1 MPKRTDISSILI
13 IGAGPIIIGQACE
26 FDYSGTQAIKALKE
40 EGYRII
46 LVNSNPATIM
56 TDPDMADATYVEPI
70 TPEIVA
76 KIIEKERGDLSEGF
90 ALLPTMGGQTAL
102 NCALS
107 LKKLGV
113 LEKYNVEMIG
123 ATAEAID
130 KAEDRQLFRE
140 AMTRIGLDT
149 PQSRLANAT
158 VLKKADRERYLA
170 EIARIKALTVSPAEK
185 AQVLEAFE
193 RNWKQGERDRRKRY
207 QEHAMGEALVALAHV
222 GLPAVLRPSFTM
234 GGTGGGIAYNRD
246 EFLDIVERGLDASPT
261 NEVLIEESVVGWK
274 EYEMEVVRD
283 KADNCIIV
291 CSIENF
297 DPMGVHTGDS
307 ITVAPALTL
316 TDKEYQIMRDASLAV
331 LREIGVETGGSN
343 VQFAIN
349 PANGRMIVI
358 EMNPRVSRSSALAS
372 KATGFPIARVAA
384 KLAVG
389 YTLDEIANDITGGAT
404 PASFEPSI
412 DYVVTKIPR
421 FAFEKFPGA
430 EPTLTTAMKSV
441 GESMAIGRTFQES
454 LQKALRSLETGLD
467 GLDEVEIEGLG
478 QGDDKNAIRAAIS
491 TPTPERIL
499 YVGQALRLG
508 FTEEQVFEACA
519 IDPWFIAQ
527 MKGLVDKEEKVRALG
542 LPQTPGAFRQLKSMG
557 FSDKRLA
564 ALANLTEAEVKAQR
578 HGLNVRPVFKRIDT
592 CAAEFAS
599 PTAYMYST
607 YAPPFAG
614 SPADEA
620 RPTDRKKVVILGG
633 GPNRIGQGI
642 EFDYCCCHAC
652 YALTEA
658 GYETIMVNCNPET
671 VSTDYDTSE
680 RLYLEP
686 LTAEDVL
693 EILDAERANGTL
705 HGVIVQFGG
714 QTPLKLA
721 RALEEAGIPIL
732 GTSPDMIDLAEDRDR
747 FKRLLDKL
755 HLKQP
760 RNGIA
765 YSVEQARI
773 IATELGLP
781 FVVRPSYVLGG
792 RAMAIIH
799 DETGFEDYLLGT
811 LPSLIPSE
819 VKAKYPNDK
828 TGQINTVLGRNPLL
842 FDRYLSDATEI
853 DVDCLADGKTVYIA
867 GIMEHIEEA
876 GIHSG
881 DSACSLPP
889 RSLSPD
895 TIAELERQTRALA
908 LALNVGGLM
917 NVQYAIK
924 DGVIHVLEV
933 NPRASRTVPFVA
945 KVIGEP
951 VAKIAARVMAG
962 ESLASFGLEPKVLKH
977 IAVKEAVFPFARF
990 PGVDVLLGPEMR
1002 STGEVMGL
1010 DFSFEVAFAKSQ
1022 LGAGSKVP
1030 TAGVVFVSV
1039 KDDDKPRILPT
1050 IRMLASLGFSILATG
1065 GTLRF
1070 LNENGVNAT
1079 KINKVLEGRPHV
1091 VDAIKN
1097 GDIQLVFNTTD
1108 GPKALADSRSLRR
1121 AALLHKVPY
1130 YTTLAGSI
1138 AAADGIRAY
1147 CGGDL
1152 EVRSLQSY
1160 FG

>member
-26 FDYSGTQAIKALKE
+26 FDYSGTQACKALRE
-40 EGYRII
+40 EGYRIV

-56 TDPDMADATYVEPI
+56 TDPDLADATYVEPI

-76 KIIEKERGDLSEGF
+76 KIIEKERPD

-107 LKKLGV
+107 LKKMGV
-113 LEKYNVEMIG
+113 LDKYGVEMIG
-123 ATAEAID
+123 ATAESID

-140 AMTRIGLDT
+140 AMTKIGLDT
-149 PQSRLANAT
+149 PTSRLANASA
-158 VLKKADRERYLA
+158 LKKADRDAHLA
-170 EIARIKALTVSPAEK
+170 EVAR
-185 AQVLEAFE
+185 LEALDLHPGDKKRMLAGYE
-193 RNWKQGERDRRKRY
+193 LKWNAGENERRKRY
-207 QEHAMGEALVALAHV
+207 QEHAMGEALIALSEV
-222 GLPAVLRPSFTM
+222 GLPAIIRPSFTM
-234 GGTGGGIAYNRD
+234 GGTGGGIAYNRE

-261 NEVLIEESVVGWK
+261 NEVLIEESVLGWK

-291 CSIENF
+291 CSIENI

-343 VQFAIN
+343 VQFAID
-349 PANGRMIVI
+349 PASGRMIVI

-372 KATGFPIARVAA
+372 KATGFPIAKVAA

-389 YTLDEIANDITGGAT
+389 YTMDEIANDITGGAT
-404 PASFEPSI
+404 PASFEPTI

-441 GESMAIGRTFQES
+441 GEAMAIGRTLPES
-454 LQKALRSLETGLD
+454 LQKALRSLETGLT
-467 GLDEVEIEGLG
+467 GLDEIEIEGLG
-478 QGDDKNAIRAAIS
+478 KGDDRNAIKAAIG
-491 TPTPERIL
+491 TPTPDRL
-499 YVGQALRLG
+499 LKVAQALRLG
-508 FTEEQVFEACA
+508 VSHDEVYESCKIDRWFLEQLQD
-519 IDPWFIAQ
+519 I
-527 MKGLVDKEEKVRALG
+527 VDMEEKVKAHG
-542 LPQTPGAFRQLKSMG
+542 LPTTPGALRQLKSMG
-557 FSDKRLA
+557 FSDARLA
-564 ALANLTEAEVKAQR
+564 VLAGRTETDVRAERRAL
-578 HGLNVRPVFKRIDT
+578 GVRPVFKRIDT

-607 YAPPFAG
+607 YAAPFAG
-614 SPADEA
+614 KPADEA
-620 RPTDRKKVVILGG
+620 NPSDARKVVILGG

-652 YALTEA
+652 FALKDA
-658 GYETIMVNCNPET
+658 GYETIMINCNPET
-671 VSTDYDTSE
+671 VSTDYDTSD
-680 RLYLEP
+680 RLYFEP
-686 LTAEDVL
+686 LTEEDVL
-693 EILDAERANGTL
+693 EILETEKQNGTL

-721 RALEEAGIPIL
+721 HALEEAGIPIL
-732 GTSPDMIDLAEDRDR
+732 GTSPDAIDLAEDRDR

-760 RNGIA
+760 KNGIA
-765 YSVEQARI
+765 YSVEQARL
-773 IATELGLP
+773 IAADLGLP

-792 RAMAIIH
+792 RAMAIIR
-799 DETGFEDYLLGT
+799 DETQFEDYLLGT
-811 LPSLIPSE
+811 LPSLIPSD
-819 VKAKYPNDK
+819 VKSRYPNDK
-828 TGQINTVLGRNPLL
+828 TGQINTVLGKNPLL
-842 FDRYLSDATEI
+842 FDRYLSDAIEV
-853 DVDCLADGKTVYIA
+853 DVDCLADGKDAFIA

-889 RSLSPD
+889 RSLSPE
-895 TIAELERQTRALA
+895 TIDELERQTKALA
-908 LALNVGGLM
+908 LALDVGGLM

-924 DGVIHVLEV
+924 EGVIYVLEV

-951 VAKIAARVMAG
+951 IAKIAARIMAG
-962 ESLASFGLEPKVLKH
+962 ESLKQFGLVRKDLPH
-977 IAVKEAVFPFARF
+977 IGVKEAVFPFARF

-1002 STGEVMGL
+1002 STGEVIGL
-1010 DFSFEVAFAKSQ
+1010 DKSFGVAFAKSQ
-1022 LGAGSKVP
+1022 LGSSTQVP
-1030 TAGVVFVSV
+1030 KTGTVFVSV
-1039 KDDDKPRILPT
+1039 RDSDKARILPT
-1050 IRMLASLGFSILATG
+1050 ITMLSENGFQIIATG
-1065 GTLRF
+1065 GTQRF
-1070 LNENGVNAT
+1070 LEEHGVKSAR
-1079 KINKVLEGRPHV
+1079 INKVLEGRPHV

-1097 GDIQLVFNTTD
+1097 GDIQLVFNTTE
-1108 GPKALADSRSLRR
+1108 GAGALSDSRSLRR

-1130 YTTLAGSI
+1130 YTTLAGAI
-1138 AAADGIRAY
+1138 AAAEGIKAY
-1147 CGGDL
+1147 IGGDL
-1152 EVRSLQSY
+1152 EVRALQEY
-1160 FG
+1160 FS